1 MYIRPLL
8 AKSFSSLIFS
18 GIIRCDPPSAGIFS
32 YRPFADSVAVFTT
45 ILKNAENVN
54 VFYHAPA
61 GLGRRCGSP
70 FGTKV
75 NGSRRIERAC
85 QVL

>member
-54 VFYHAPA
+54 VFQSNYRIFQKIYAI
-61 GLGRRCGSP
+61 GR
-70 FGTKV
+70 
-75 NGSRRIERAC
+75 I
-85 QVL
+85 